1 MALKIELKP
10 KERVIIG
17 DSLIT
22 NDGQRAKLTIEGSA
36 PILRENDIMLPDDA
50 QTPCEN
56 IYLTIQMMYLDQD
69 ISKHQEMYFQLVKDV
84 IKAAPSTVSH
94 FDSINNKIL
103 TGYYYKALKETKA
116 LLVYEKELM
125 NNA

>member
-22 NDGQRAKLTIEGSA
+22 NDGQRTKLTIEGTA
-36 PILRENDIMLPDDA
+36 PILRENDILLPEDVN
-50 QTPCEN
+50 TPCEN
-56 IYLTIQMMYLDQD
+56 IYLVVQMMYLEQD
-69 ISKHQEMYFQLVKDV
+69 ISKHQENYFKLVKDV
-84 IKAAPSTVSH
+84 VDAAPSTISH
-94 FDSINNKIL
+94 FESINNQIL
-103 TGYYYKALKETKA
+103 TGSYYKALKETKA